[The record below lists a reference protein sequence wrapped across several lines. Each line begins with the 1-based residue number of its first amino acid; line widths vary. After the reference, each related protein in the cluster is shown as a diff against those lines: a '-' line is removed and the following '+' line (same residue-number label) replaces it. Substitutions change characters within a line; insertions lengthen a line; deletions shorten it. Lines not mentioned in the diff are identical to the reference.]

1 MMARRLAL
9 VVAGAFAVSIL
20 AVGTGQA
27 VCDPHCAPKANNGV
41 DKLKGLDRADD
52 VAGGGA
58 NGRTNAREKQGL
70 VPVVTTPPDGDLD
83 GVPDADDR
91 CLTEKGPASNGGC
104 PVIELPPPG
113 A

>member
-1 MMARRLAL
+1 MMARHLAL
-9 VVAGAFAVSIL
+9 VVAGAFAVSML

-27 VCDPHCAPKANNGV
+27 VCDPLCSPKSNKSGEV
-41 DKLKGLDRADD
+41 RGLDRADD

-104 PVIELPPPG
+104 PVVGPLPG